1 MADMQ
6 GKMTNREGMDL
17 FLSLSLKTK
26 EEREAI
32 PFALFVSSKGM
43 LNGEEAYIYLKNK
56 AEKCGRFG
64 D

>member
-6 GKMTNREGMDL
+6 RKMTDREGIDL
-17 FLSLSLKTK
+17 LLSLSLKTK

-32 PFALFVSSKGM
+32 PFALFVAGRGL

-56 AEKCGRFG
+56 VKN
-64 D
+64 

>member
-6 GKMTNREGMDL
+6 GKMTNREGKDL
-17 FLSLSLKTK
+17 LLSLSLKTK

-32 PFALFVSSKGM
+32 PFALFVAGRGM

-56 AEKCGRFG
+56 VKN
-64 D
+64 

>member
-6 GKMTNREGMDL
+6 GKMTDREGRDL
-17 FLSLSLKTK
+17 LLSLSLKTK

-32 PFALFVSSKGM
+32 LFALFVAGRGM

-56 AEKCGRFG
+56 VEN
-64 D
+64 

>member
-6 GKMTNREGMDL
+6 GKMTDREGRDL
-17 FLSLSLKTK
+17 LLSLSLKTK

-32 PFALFVSSKGM
+32 LFALFVAGRGM

-56 AEKCGRFG
+56 VES
-64 D
+64 

>member
-6 GKMTNREGMDL
+6 GKMTNREGRDL
-17 FLSLSLKTK
+17 LLSLSLKTK

-32 PFALFVSSKGM
+32 PFALFVVGRGM

-56 AEKCGRFG
+56 VEN
-64 D
+64 

>member
-6 GKMTNREGMDL
+6 GKLTDRGGKAL
-17 FLSLSLKTK
+17 LLSLSLKTK

-32 PFALFVSSKGM
+32 PFALFVAGRGM

-56 AEKCGRFG
+56 VENQE
-64 D
+64 